1 MRKRVTLILIATLL
15 LGEAGCKDETVVP
28 AVTNPVPVLRFLS
41 IEPKT
46 VKEFT
51 DSVVIMLEYSD
62 QDGDLGHDDAD
73 IRALEIRDLRLDN
86 PDFQFIPPLT
96 PPGASIP
103 IKGTLRVVIRNTFL
117 LGTGNLE
124 PTSYELRIRD
134 RAYHWSNPVQT
145 DPIQI
150 VR

>member
-1 MRKRVTLILIATLL
+1 MKRLIFIMMFGILVITNS
-15 LGEAGCKDETVVP
+15 CKDETIIP
-28 AVTNPVPVLRFLS
+28 AITNPVPVLRFIS

-46 VKEFT
+46 VKEFA
-51 DSVVIMLEYSD
+51 DSIVIMLEYSD
-62 QDGDLGHDDAD
+62 QDGDIGHDDAD
-73 IRALEIRDLRLDN
+73 IRALEIRDLRLEN
-86 PDFQFIPPLT
+86 PDFQFIPPLA
-96 PPGASIP
+96 PPGAVIP
-103 IKGTLRVVIRNTFL
+103 IKGTLRVVVRNTFL

>member
-1 MRKRVTLILIATLL
+1 MRRGLLIGFISVTIGLNS
-15 LGEAGCKDETVVP
+15 CQDETIIP
-28 AVTNPVPVLRFLS
+28 AITNPVPVLRFLS

-46 VKEFT
+46 VREFT
-51 DSVVIMLEYSD
+51 DSIVIMLEYSD

-73 IRALEIRDLRLDN
+73 IRALEIRDLRLEN
-86 PDFQFIPPLT
+86 PDFQFIPPLS
-96 PPGASIP
+96 PPGAVIP
-103 IKGTLRVVIRNTFL
+103 IKGTLRVVVRNTFL

-150 VR
+150 TR